1 MAATCDE
8 HAPAV
13 RLFDG
18 VRPQGRTLQRW
29 PYAAIVHAF
38 AEDRRDEILAH
49 QSRPEIRMRVRNDAV
64 YNAIRERA
72 PQLRQ
77 LRRGGRFFWATMA
90 GMPDQARLGVIILI
104 GLVALMIY
112 SFAKDLFD

>member
-49 QSRPEIRMRVRNDAV
+49 QSRPEIRMRVRDDAV
-64 YNAIRERA
+64 YDAIRERA
-72 PQLRQ
+72 PQLPGCGAAEGSSGRPCQ
-77 LRRGGRFFWATMA
+77 ECRTRRGWG
-90 GMPDQARLGVIILI
+90 
-104 GLVALMIY
+104 
-112 SFAKDLFD
+112 